1 MTSGTNYKDCSNEQC
16 VVMDCNADNMQPNV
30 AGAFHLS
37 QVMQD
42 SLGGNAKTL
51 MIVNISPSECN
62 LDETLTSLV

>member
-1 MTSGTNYKDCSNEQC
+1 MHMISYVCSYMVGVTYVC
-16 VVMDCNADNMQPNV
+16 IS
-30 AGAFHLS
+30 F

-62 LDETLTSLV
+62 LDETLTSLM

>member
-1 MTSGTNYKDCSNEQC
+1 MEIIISPILS
-16 VVMDCNADNMQPNV
+16 P
-30 AGAFHLS
+30 HLS

-62 LDETLTSLV
+62 LEETLTSLM

>member
-1 MTSGTNYKDCSNEQC
+1 MKIIVIIDINWYEMCQTQITKT
-16 VVMDCNADNMQPNV
+16 V
-30 AGAFHLS
+30 AVDIKLLNHCPLP

-62 LDETLTSLV
+62 IDETLTSLM